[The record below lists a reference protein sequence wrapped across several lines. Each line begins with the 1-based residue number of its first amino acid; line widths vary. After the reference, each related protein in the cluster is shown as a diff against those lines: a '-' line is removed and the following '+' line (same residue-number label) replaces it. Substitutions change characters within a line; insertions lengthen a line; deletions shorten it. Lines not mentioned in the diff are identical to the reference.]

1 MNPPL
6 VNSPDAAVT
15 GAPAPVAKPAASSA
29 RRRVL
34 AFNMDRNALM
44 PMVARV
50 APGIAARWLERVFL
64 TPQRPNGEAR
74 DLAGI
79 GAVPSQIDH
88 AGRNLRVWTLGD
100 GPSVLLV
107 HGWSGYAGQFADIML
122 GLAQAGFRAVAYDAP
137 AHGKSDGG
145 QTNMVDFAGSILAM
159 ARACGPFVA
168 AIAHS
173 FGAPSTI
180 LAVERG
186 LQVNRLVVI
195 APPTSLAQFG
205 RLVARQMGLRPEIGA
220 RMQKRIERRIG
231 KNWNELE
238 AEHMIKGLGPR
249 LPPLFIVHDKRDREV
264 PWANGAAVAAVAPEA
279 KFVTT
284 SGLGHTKIL
293 KDESVIAQ
301 IVGFVGDR

>member
-1 MNPPL
+1 MNAPIAKP
-6 VNSPDAAVT
+6 V
-15 GAPAPVAKPAASSA
+15 PAPP

-34 AFNMDRNALM
+34 AFNMDRSALM

-50 APGIAARWLERVFL
+50 APGFAARWLERVFL
-64 TPQRPNGEAR
+64 TPQRPNGDVQ
-74 DLAGI
+74 DLAAV
-79 GAVPSQIDH
+79 GALPQQIDY
-88 AGRNLRVWTLGD
+88 AGRTLRVWTLGD
-100 GPSVLLV
+100 GPAVLLV
-107 HGWSGYAGQFADIML
+107 HGWSGHAAQYAEIMRQ
-122 GLAQAGFRAVAYDAP
+122 LARAGFRAVAFDAP
-137 AHGKSDGG
+137 AHGRSGG
-145 QTNMVDFAGSILAM
+145 DRTNMVDFSGSILAM
-159 ARACGPFVA
+159 ARAHGPFIA

-195 APPTSLAQFG
+195 APPTSLTQFG
-205 RLVARQMGLRPEIGA
+205 RLVAHQMGMRPEIGA

-231 KNWNELE
+231 KNWDELE
-238 AEHMIKGLGPR
+238 AELMIKGLGPR

-264 PWANGAAVAAVAPEA
+264 PWANGATVAAAAPEA

-293 KDESVIAQ
+293 KDDAVIAQ
-301 IVGFVGDR
+301 IVAFVADRPVA